1 MPIHRKDGPNA
12 ALVMQA
18 DFNDLLENRAL
29 GRFPKPHDVIGE
41 AGEEQLAQRVVQ
53 DRNAGTDLVG
63 NHYVVHQALL
73 RDGSVC
79 GFVGRHKVPRALQ
92 AIVLYEHAV
101 VLVLLRW
108 REVVRQRR
116 HFSTD
121 LT

>member
-1 MPIHRKDGPNA
+1 MS
-12 ALVMQA
+12 LVVQA
-18 DFNDLLENRAL
+18 DLNDLLENRGL
-29 GRFPKPHDVIGE
+29 GRLSQPHDVIGE
-41 AGEEQLAQRVVQ
+41 AGEEQLAQWVIQ

-101 VLVLLRW
+101 PLVLLCW

-116 HFSTD
+116 HLCTD
-121 LT
+121 LTGR